1 MVKRRLGRSAIEVSP
16 IGFGSFKIGRNTGVK
31 YPQAYELPDDD
42 AVAKLTDGLLDL
54 GINYIDTA
62 PAYGLSEERLGAV
75 LSGRRGDV
83 VLSTKVGETF

>member
-16 IGFGSFKIGRNTGVK
+16 IGFGAFKIGRNTGVK
-31 YPQAYELPDDD
+31 YDLPDDD
-42 AVAKLTDGLLDL
+42 AVARLIDGLLGL

-75 LSGRRGDV
+75 LSGRRRV
-83 VLSTKVGETF
+83 ETAPWCVARSGTTA